1 MKGCCSAAGKTP
13 PGVVGVDGRTP
24 RGHSGDGA
32 RAASRSS
39 GRILGVICPAWLGS
53 RSDCGL
59 AGTGFPARLACT
71 CGLTYRGGAWAR
83 SRCGPTR
90 RTYGG
95 GSDCRA
101 TSKSCASTGHA
112 ARRALPSGRARRSTN
127 QRSSPRG
134 SGVSPAESL
143 TACRRRGAPRG
154 AAVRVHRALRTR
166 VEAKLARSANL
177 LHAMGGARTAPDA
190 SGARSRRLA
199 RTPSRP
205 PPR

>member
-1 MKGCCSAAGKTP
+1 M
-13 PGVVGVDGRTP
+13 
-24 RGHSGDGA
+24 
-32 RAASRSS
+32 
-39 GRILGVICPAWLGS
+39 LGVICPAWLGS
-53 RSDCGL
+53 RSDSGL
-59 AGTGFPARLACT
+59 AGTGFPARWACT
-71 CGLTYRGGAWAR
+71 SGLTYRGGVWAR

-143 TACRRRGAPRG
+143 TACRRRGASRGTGSCRWLLRPSRVANARRRRSSTTQRTCCTLLVAHEPRL
-154 AAVRVHRALRTR
+154 VRLALVADGSPERHRARLLVGDDRGQPDRPT
-166 VEAKLARSANL
+166 LA
-177 LHAMGGARTAPDA
+177 
-190 SGARSRRLA
+190 
-199 RTPSRP
+199 
-205 PPR
+205 